1 MTLSETLLDP
11 ARRPA
16 TVDALVA
23 VVESEVKSKG
33 GLSGTAL
40 RTAVSAAQAIDK
52 TIVRRAVAR
61 MLPEF
66 LAQLDP
72 FWESKGEASFG
83 PRLVAEGDRAA
94 EALLE
99 VTDRRAANPK
109 HAAIAKVYGMIR
121 SKAKGHVV
129 AALPAV
135 GTALESV
142 AR

>member
-83 PRLVAEGDRAA
+83 PRLVADGDRAA

-99 VTDRRAANPK
+99 VTDHRAANPK

-129 AALPAV
+129 SALPAV

>member
-52 TIVRRAVAR
+52 TIVRRAVTR

-66 LAQLDP
+66 LTQLDP

-83 PRLVAEGDRAA
+83 PRLVADGDRAA

-99 VTDRRAANPK
+99 VTEGARHRRVAGGRHGPGVGRPLTGPVGSDDRRERP
-109 HAAIAKVYGMIR
+109 
-121 SKAKGHVV
+121 
-129 AALPAV
+129 PAV
-135 GTALESV
+135 RLLS
-142 AR
+142 